1 MTYLTVFDTTLD
13 FTSPAAE
20 QTQGIPETVIL
31 QHTLRSQ
38 VAPVRKVKLTHLV
51 FFLGY

>member
-51 FFLGY
+51 FFF